1 MNTNIAKLIILQAD
15 SMKKT
20 KKENQMASS
29 ITNVSDIN
37 HVTDV
42 KKTKVLSYSEELS
55 KVNKIKYNLS
65 IAYFAGLVVLF
76 TTLLW

>member
-1 MNTNIAKLIILQAD
+1 
-15 SMKKT
+15 MKKT
-20 KKENQMASS
+20 KQENQMASS
-29 ITNVSDIN
+29 ITNVSDIS

-42 KKTKVLSYSEELS
+42 KQIKVLSYSEELS

-65 IAYFAGLVVLF
+65 IAYFAGLVVLL

>member
-1 MNTNIAKLIILQAD
+1 
-15 SMKKT
+15 MKKT
-20 KKENQMASS
+20 KQENQMASS

-42 KKTKVLSYSEELS
+42 KQIKVLSYSEELS

-65 IAYFAGLVVLF
+65 IAYFAGLVVLL

>member
-1 MNTNIAKLIILQAD
+1 
-15 SMKKT
+15 
-20 KKENQMASS
+20 MASS

-42 KKTKVLSYSEELS
+42 KKIKVLSYSEELS

-65 IAYFAGLVVLF
+65 IAYFAGLVVLLTF
-76 TTLLW
+76 HINYQLIPHIKYKRFQ

>member
-1 MNTNIAKLIILQAD
+1 
-15 SMKKT
+15 
-20 KKENQMASS
+20 MASS
-29 ITNVSDIN
+29 FANVSDIS

-42 KKTKVLSYSEELS
+42 KQIKVLSYSEELS

-65 IAYFAGLVVLF
+65 IAYFAGLVVLL